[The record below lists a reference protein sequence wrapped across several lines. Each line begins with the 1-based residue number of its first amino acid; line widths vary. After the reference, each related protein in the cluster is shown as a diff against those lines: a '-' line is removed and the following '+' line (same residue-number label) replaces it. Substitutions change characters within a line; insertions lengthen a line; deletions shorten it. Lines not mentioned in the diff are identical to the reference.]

1 MKTKNFNELS
11 QSKWRFGSLLMV
23 VSLFLTV
30 FYACQKTD
38 ISGSKDNV
46 IVPVNFKFET
56 THSLNLTLKV
66 KDVDN
71 VSVMGVIWSIY
82 YSNPIDSTG
91 TVSYSAKI
99 VSTFITDYIG
109 QANTI
114 LEIPDHVSQIF
125 LVTSYPGYPSPLVFD
140 VNSTSINYTVYP
152 AGHPGNQLKSAT
164 AEIEDFKA
172 SVLFDNV
179 YAMSSIGSQG
189 IPTFKEPTRD
199 KISQEF
205 KNNVNASLPEKIH
218 LPVSA
223 NKGFLD
229 DATKAN
235 IQLID
240 KCEVWITFVTE
251 GAGYR
256 NVLGYYYY
264 PTDNPP
270 KTAAEI
276 KKRIIVFPNTSLS
289 GSGGGLVEG
298 DKVKLKY
305 YDENAKVWG
314 DAFPANYT
322 ISWFMMPDGFSNP
335 SGKGVIAEKYPTLY
349 SIAPF
354 NSPTFLQ
361 QSVILYD
368 EKEQKMLIGFED
380 TQRNAKGTAG
390 DEDFNDAVF
399 YATANPIEAINIDH
413 FNKIVVPID
422 TDKDGVYD
430 ASDEY
435 PNDPKRAFK
444 SYYPAKDT
452 WGTLAYEDKWP
463 ERGDYDFNDVVVDYN
478 TTIVKNASG
487 LVVDV
492 NTNYRFRAAGASY
505 QNAFAVQFETPAA
518 NIESVTGASLAGGL
532 FNVDANGAELD
543 QTKAVIPVTDNINA
557 LFGGKTM
564 VNTVL
569 TNPKVGY
576 VTLPVNVTFK
586 TAIALSTLGG
596 APYNPFIVV
605 DKMRGTEVHLPGKQ
619 PTDLV
624 DMKLLGTGLDLTNF
638 DKNLF
643 YVANQSYPWALHIP
657 TLFEYPVEQSA
668 IDDVFY
674 NFGKWVTS
682 GGALYPAWY
691 QNNASNADQ
700 TKIYK

>member
-1 MKTKNFNELS
+1 MKTKSFYVLS
-11 QSKWRFGSLLMV
+11 QTLWRFGTMFMV
-23 VSLFLTV
+23 VFLFLAI

-38 ISGSKDNV
+38 ISGSNGNDT
-46 IVPVNFKFET
+46 VPVSFKFET
-56 THSLNLTLKV
+56 THSLNLILKV

-71 VSVMGVIWSIY
+71 AAVMGVIWSIY
-82 YSNPIDSTG
+82 YANPIDSTG
-91 TVSYSAKI
+91 TVSKSAKM
-99 VSTFITDYIG
+99 VSTFISDYIG

-114 LEIPDHVSQIF
+114 LEIPDHVSQIY
-125 LVTSYPGYPSPLVFD
+125 LVTNYPGYPSPLVFD

-152 AGHPGNQLKSAT
+152 AGHPGNQLKSA
-164 AEIEDFKA
+164 AEESLFKP
-172 SVLFDNV
+172 SVVYDNV
-179 YAMSSIGSQG
+179 YIMGPLGTQG
-189 IPTFKEPTRD
+189 IPTYIESTRD
-199 KISQEF
+199 KISQDF
-205 KNNVNASLPEKIH
+205 KNNINASLPERVH
-218 LPVSA
+218 LPLGA

-240 KCEVWITFVTE
+240 KCEVWVTFVTE

-276 KKRIIVFPNTSLS
+276 KKRIIVFPNASLS
-289 GSGGGLVEG
+289 GSGGLMVEG

-305 YDENAKVWG
+305 YDENTKTWG

-322 ISWFMMPDGFSNP
+322 ISWFLMPDGYPNIAN
-335 SGKGVIAEKYPTLY
+335 KGLNGEKYPPLY
-349 SIAPF
+349 TITAL

-361 QSVILYD
+361 QTVILYD
-368 EKEQKMLIGFED
+368 EKEKKMLIGCED
-380 TQRNAKGTAG
+380 TQRNDKGTAG

-399 YATANPIEAINIDH
+399 YATANPIEAINTDH

-435 PNDPKRAFK
+435 PTDPKRALK

-532 FNVDANGAELD
+532 FNVDANGAELE
-543 QTKAVIPVTDNINA
+543 QTKAVIPVTDNIKA

-569 TNPKVGY
+569 ANPKVGY
-576 VTLPVNVTFK
+576 VTLPINVTFK

-605 DKMRGTEVHLPGKQ
+605 DRKRGTEVHLPGKQ

-624 DMKLLGTGLDLTNF
+624 EMKLLGTGLDLTNF

-668 IDDVFY
+668 IDHVFY